1 MDKVL
6 TVAIR
11 EFLETVKTKT
21 FLLTTVLMPLII
33 VGMIFGA
40 EALARLSSEDEVS
53 TRVIGLVDATKRVTP
68 YLEHE
73 IEQHNERFPKQKFSL
88 REDVPEDAG
97 QQRQSV
103 ASGAFYAILIVPP
116 DALNA
121 NEKPIE
127 VIRKDDQLQ
136 AIKRLEDVLQSAFV
150 AARCATADPPIDLM
164 RLRTVNRPLNTTSV
178 DPVTGKATSGDELA
192 RFMTPFAFMF
202 FLVMGTL
209 NISQGLLTSLIE
221 EKSSRVVE
229 VLLSAVSPTQ
239 LMAGKILGMV
249 TVGGV
254 LLGVWSVVGYFS
266 AHSRGMEYLV
276 TPYRLIHMA
285 LYFVPAFLLISGM
298 LAAIGSACNT
308 LKDAQTLAFPL
319 SLSTLV
325 PMLLWWQIT
334 QFPQGWLA
342 VVLSFIPPMTP
353 YIMILRICA
362 DDHTPVWQV
371 VATLALLWA
380 SVFFTIWAGGRIF
393 RVGVLL
399 YGKAPTPR
407 ELLKWIRY
415 A

>member
-1 MDKVL
+1 MGRVL
-6 TVAIR
+6 TVALR

-21 FLLTTVLMPLII
+21 FVFTTVLMPLLM

-40 EALARLSSEDEVS
+40 EALAKASSEEEVR
-53 TRVIGLVDATKRVTP
+53 TRPVGIIDQSRAVLPFLQREMDA
-68 YLEHE
+68 
-73 IEQHNERFPKQKFSL
+73 HNQRHPNQLFVL
-88 REDVPEDAG
+88 RTDVPEDPAA
-97 QQRQSV
+97 QRRAV
-103 ASGAFYAILIVPP
+103 EANEYYAVLLIPS
-116 DALNA
+116 DALEA
-121 NEKPIE
+121 AEATIQI
-127 VIRKDDQLQ
+127 VRKDDQLQ
-136 AIKRLEDVLQSAFV
+136 AIRRLDDILQAAFV
-150 AARCATADPPIDLM
+150 SARCSATDPPLSVEQLRWLSRPVKATSIDAG
-164 RLRTVNRPLNTTSV
+164 
-178 DPVTGKATSGDELA
+178 TGKATSGDEMA

-221 EKSSRVVE
+221 EKSSRVIE

-249 TVGGV
+249 SVGGV
-254 LLGVWSVVGYFS
+254 LLSVWSIVGYAS
-266 AHSRGMEYLV
+266 AEARDMEYLV

-285 LYFVPAFLLISGM
+285 LYFVPAFLLVSGM
-298 LAAIGSACNT
+298 LAGIGSACNT

-319 SLSTLV
+319 TLSTLV
-325 PMLLWWQIT
+325 PMMLWWQIT

-362 DDHTPVWQV
+362 DDQTPLWQV
-371 VATLALLWA
+371 VATLTLLWA
-380 SVFFTIWAGGRIF
+380 SVFFTIWAAGRIF

-407 ELLKWIRY
+407 ELLKWLRH